1 MELVTPAPDHRARKR
16 AETHRR
22 IYRAAMDLFREHGY
36 DAVTVG
42 QIVAASQVS
51 VPTFYDHFPSKEH
64 VVLPMPDPGDIE
76 KILLAQAEGLTI
88 AERMRSGIVN
98 WLSTFQGT
106 DRDELLERWRIV
118 VSTPGLRTRAATFE
132 RATAEMVLGLVT
144 HDDRPG
150 VVPDIVV
157 TASLSAYT
165 QILVR
170 WAEADGHRPLEEV
183 AEEVLAALHE
193 L

>member
-1 MELVTPAPDHRARKR
+1 VTSPRPDHRARKR

-51 VPTFYDHFPSKEH
+51 VPTFYDHFPSKDH
-64 VVLPMPDPGDIE
+64 LIMALPERARIE
-76 KILLAQAEGLTI
+76 ALLARQSAGLTLG
-88 AERMRSGIVN
+88 ARMRELIHAFLASLESEE
-98 WLSTFQGT
+98 LS
-106 DRDELLERWRIV
+106 DVLARWRIITA
-118 VSTPGLRTRAATFE
+118 TPGLRYRAAQFE
-132 RATAEMVLGLVT
+132 RTTAQMILEALGLT
-144 HDDRPG
+144 ESDDETVAQ
-150 VVPDIVV
+150 VVVN
-157 TASLSAYT
+157 AHLSAYT
-165 QILVR
+165 HILVR
-170 WAEADGHRPLEEV
+170 WAEVEGRTPLEEV